1 MALNFE
7 DIQKDGNT
15 FLNRACHFLGIQNR
29 DQAGRILRS
38 VLHAIRDRIPPE
50 EAVHLAAQLPLAWKG
65 VYFDG
70 FTIQGELPRIRDKK
84 DWLEFI
90 RSKNQMAA
98 QNDFP
103 TLELTEYAFQDI
115 MDFLRESVSEGQFNH
130 VVQALHAEI
139 SDLVEA

>member
-1 MALNFE
+1 MAVNFE

-15 FLNRACHFLGIQNR
+15 FLNQACKFLAIQDR

-65 VYFDG
+65 IYFDG
-70 FTIQGELPRIRDKK
+70 FTIRSEVPKIRDKK

-103 TLELTEYAFQDI
+103 SLELTEMAFQDI
-115 MDFLRESVSEGQFNH
+115 MDFLRDTLSEGQFQH

>member
-7 DIQKDGNT
+7 DFQKEGNT
-15 FLNRACHFLGIQNR
+15 FLNRACQYLGIQDRN
-29 DQAGRILRS
+29 QAGRILRS

-65 VYFDG
+65 VYYDG
-70 FTIQGELPRIRDKK
+70 FTIKGELPKIRDKEE
-84 DWLEFI
+84 WLEFI
-90 RSKNQMAA
+90 RAKNQMAA

-103 TLELTEYAFQDI
+103 NLELTEMAFQDI
-115 MDFLRESVSEGQFNH
+115 MDFLRDSLSEGQFNH

>member
-7 DIQKDGNT
+7 DYQKDGNT
-15 FLNRACHFLGIQNR
+15 FLNRACKYLGIQDR
-29 DQAGRILRS
+29 DQAGRIVRS

-65 VYFDG
+65 VYYDG
-70 FTIQGELPRIRDKK
+70 FTIQGEPPRIRHKE

-103 TLELTEYAFQDI
+103 NLELTELAFQDV
-115 MDFLRESVSEGQFNH
+115 MDLLRDSVSEGQFNH
-130 VVQALHAEI
+130 VVQALHTEI

>member
-1 MALNFE
+1 MAVNFE
-7 DIQKDGNT
+7 DIQKEGNT
-15 FLNRACHFLGIQNR
+15 FLNRACKFLGIQDR
-29 DQAGRILRS
+29 DQAGRIVRS

-65 VYFDG
+65 IYFDG
-70 FTIQGELPRIRDKK
+70 FTIQGEVPKIRDKEE
-84 DWLEFI
+84 WLEFI
-90 RSKNQMAA
+90 RSRNQMAA

-103 TLELTEYAFQDI
+103 TLELTEMAFQDV
-115 MDFLRESVSEGQFNH
+115 MDFLRDTVSEGQYQH